1 MNVEVRGGWID
12 TLVTFYQLTMSK
24 LQILSVFLT
33 ERLTLAAQ
41 EIFKSV
47 EDMFSE
53 YNEEI
58 CRSRQEI
65 ELLKRRLQQA
75 GVQMDSETQ
84 SCSSETQG
92 KKYIQTF
99 SEEWRS
105 EHDFKDT
112 EMHMKLEV
120 YTQQEENEEQM
131 PVCSESASLSPC
143 MDNYHDQ
150 TPSKDTE
157 PQMMDSS
164 ENNFPFNQ
172 GPRIKTEL
180 ESNSETSTT
189 CQVQQHITKHG
200 LNDSGASD
208 SSSDANKITFS
219 HIGSPRHETQT
230 FNLPVRN
237 QEMLTQHRMELAQIR
252 ERLTDEEQKKAASK
266 ARSLKHKQKV
276 YGNPELR
283 EAYRKKERER
293 KLQSQQ
299 ERNERNK
306 SENEEFQRVKQ
317 VRHIEEVAH
326 DKEQQQTQSKTNL
339 ADICLEEV
347 QHEEELSESYPTHH
361 DIHRNPHG
369 TGEYLCVVCPR
380 RFSTPGLLKIH
391 LRVHSGEKPY
401 HCNFCGKNFR
411 QSSHLNT
418 HVRIHTGERPH
429 ICQNCGKTFIDSS
442 ARNRHFKK
450 CVLISLQ
457 GQ

>member
-252 ERLTDEEQKKAASK
+252 ER
-266 ARSLKHKQKV
+266 
-276 YGNPELR
+276 
-283 EAYRKKERER
+283 

>member
-1 MNVEVRGGWID
+1 
-12 TLVTFYQLTMSK
+12 MSK

-41 EIFKSV
+41 EIFKGV
-47 EDMFSE
+47 EDIFSE

-84 SCSSETQG
+84 PCSSETQG
-92 KKYIQTF
+92 KKYTQTF

-120 YTQQEENEEQM
+120 YTQQEEKEEQM
-131 PVCSESASLSPC
+131 PVCSESASLSLC
-143 MDNYHDQ
+143 LDNHHDQ

-157 PQMMDSS
+157 TQMMDSS
-164 ENNFPFNQ
+164 ENNCPFINKAPQ
-172 GPRIKTEL
+172 IKTEL
-180 ESNSETSTT
+180 ESNSETITT

-200 LNDSGASD
+200 SSDSGA
-208 SSSDANKITFS
+208 SDANKITFS
-219 HIGSPRHETQT
+219 HIGSPRQETQT
-230 FNLPVRN
+230 FHPPFRN
-237 QEMLTQHRMELAQIR
+237 QEMLTHHRMELAQIR
-252 ERLTDEEQKKAASK
+252 ER
-266 ARSLKHKQKV
+266 
-276 YGNPELR
+276 
-283 EAYRKKERER
+283 
-293 KLQSQQ
+293 KLQSKQ
-299 ERNERNK
+299 ERKRRNK
-306 SENEEFQRVKQ
+306 SEKEEIQRVKK
-317 VRHIEEVAH
+317 VRQIEEVAH
-326 DKEQQQTQSKTNL
+326 DKEQLQTQSQENKKCNFTSSVESKTNL
-339 ADICLEEV
+339 ADICLEDV
-347 QHEEELSESYPTHH
+347 QPEEELSESYPTHR
-361 DIHRNPHG
+361 DIHGDPRG
-369 TGEYLCVVCPR
+369 TGEYLCVMCNR
-380 RFSTPGLLKIH
+380 RFGSHGRLKIH

-418 HVRIHTGERPH
+418 HVRIHTGEKPH
-429 ICQNCGKTFIDSS
+429 ICQTCGKTFIDSS

-457 GQ
+457 AK